1 MAALV
6 ARVPVLNSEDGR
18 VYIPGQAFEVADAA
32 YAEDLASR
40 GLASIVEETSAPEEG
55 APEEEEASAPEEGA
69 PEEEEASAP
78 AKKAPARRK
87 KAE

>member
-6 ARVPVLNSEDGR
+6 ARVPVLNSDDGR
-18 VYIPGQAFEVADAA
+18 VYISGQAFEVADAA

-40 GLASIVEETSAPEEG
+40 GLASIVEEAPAPEEE
-55 APEEEEASAPEEGA
+55 APEEEEAP
-69 PEEEEASAP
+69 AP

>member
-32 YAEDLASR
+32 YAEDLAAR
-40 GLASIVEETSAPEEG
+40 GLASIVEE
-55 APEEEEASAPEEGA
+55 ASAPEEET

>member
-32 YAEDLASR
+32 YAQDLAVR
-40 GLASIVEETSAPEEG
+40 GLASIEEEAPAPEEET
-55 APEEEEASAPEEGA
+55 PEEEEAP
-69 PEEEEASAP
+69 AP